1 MLAREMPRIA
11 ELSKWASADN
21 LGWSPSTKLL
31 VTDATVSK
39 LPDAFNGCVKP
50 ERAPCD
56 TVWVKSALTVR
67 DIGKPLASGFHQLQE
82 AMGGPNALTTVLG
95 GAALGGV
102 AGAGLAHGYKR
113 VAKPVLNALFPG
125 QFDMDESNAVPLLTT
140 LGAGLGMAPGFV
152 RSFVALNNGHG
163 PLSASPWSAT
173 KLAELASPRWAKAAD
188 ATGAMFAPKIP
199 VDAFNRAIWSDVL
212 TPPNPFG
219 TRSALNS
226 PDAPLQTPPHVAAQL
241 SGVVSAAGAMTGRDV
256 VSPWDIARLAG
267 SAAINAGGS
276 ALAGSVAGLA
286 AGKLL
291 GALAGLTP
299 AAQQS
304 MRQTGLWAG
313 ALTGV
318 ARTLF

>member
-1 MLAREMPRIA
+1 MLVRERPRIA
-11 ELSKWASADN
+11 ELSKWAAAAT
-21 LGWSPSTKLL
+21 LGWSPSTGVL
-31 VTDATVSK
+31 VTDGPVGALPSAFSGHV
-39 LPDAFNGCVKP
+39 LPDA
-50 ERAPCD
+50 APYD
-56 TVWVKSALTVR
+56 TVWAKSALTVR
-67 DIGKPLASGFHQLQE
+67 DIGKPMAAGFHSLQE

-113 VAKPVLNALFPG
+113 VAKPVLNTLFPG
-125 QFDMDESNAVPLLTT
+125 QFDVDESNVVPLMTT
-140 LGAGLGMAPGFV
+140 LGAGLGMAPGML
-152 RSFVALNNGHG
+152 RSFVGLNNGHG
-163 PLSASPWSAT
+163 PLSPYPWSAT
-173 KLAELASPRWAKAAD
+173 KVAELVSPRWAKSAD
-188 ATGAMFAPKIP
+188 AAGALFAPRIP
-199 VDAFNRAIWSDVL
+199 VDAFNRAIWSDAL
-212 TPPNPFG
+212 SPPNPFG
-219 TRSALNS
+219 TRGAFGSA
-226 PDAPLQTPPHVAAQL
+226 DAPLHTPPQVAAQL

-267 SAAINAGGS
+267 SAAVNAGGS
-276 ALAGSVAGLA
+276 ALAGSIAGLA

-313 ALTGV
+313 ALSGV